1 MAQPAAHLSYYSQ
14 PSLGRDGSAFI
25 RDSCA
30 RGGRQGQ
37 SHRGC
42 STPTASVSHQGE
54 GLPPALATS
63 GPATRHLLPPELRP
77 SFPPREGPSC
87 FSNTAISCKWT
98 SGNSATEG
106 TKLAL
111 HHALLFVNC
120 TKPRFR
126 SWTFP
131 NVEDC
136 SCLHFLLWVPPLR
149 RSHSPSL
156 SPTLQ
161 YLIPRALHL
170 HCPSGFI
177 DHHPTLVHKFPES
190 KNTVYSAPL
199 PLEHWRYPG
208 GACRMYE

>member
-14 PSLGRDGSAFI
+14 TSLGHDGSAVI

-42 STPTASVSHQGE
+42 STPTASVSHRGE
-54 GLPPALATS
+54 GLLPALATS

-77 SFPPREGPSC
+77 SFLPREGPSC
-87 FSNTAISCKWT
+87 FSNAAINCEWT
-98 SGNSATEG
+98 SGDSVTEG

-120 TKPRFR
+120 TKTRFGG
-126 SWTFP
+126 WTFP
-131 NVEDC
+131 HVEDC
-136 SCLHFLLWVPPLR
+136 GCLHFLLWVPSLW

-161 YLIPRALHL
+161 DLIPRTHL
-170 HCPSGFI
+170 HCTSVFTDSP
-177 DHHPTLVHKFPES
+177 PTLLVHKFPES
-190 KNTVYSAPL
+190 KNTVYCAPL
-199 PLEHWRYPG
+199 PLEHWRHTG
-208 GACRMYE
+208 GAGMNE